1 MGFLF
6 GSIFQ
11 LFVAVFVIVFGVIG
25 LIFGALLSLVEL
37 LLGGPLLI
45 LLVVLGLIFWQPLVW
60 LAVLVFFFF
69 LFRINKKE
77 NYVDISKK

>member
-11 LFVAVFVIVFGVIG
+11 LFLAGFVIVFGVIG
-25 LIFGALLSLVEL
+25 LIFGALLSLLEL
-37 LLGGPLLI
+37 LLGGPFLI

-60 LAVLVFFFF
+60 LAVLVFLFF

-77 NYVDISKK
+77 SYVDISKK

>member
-11 LFVAVFVIVFGVIG
+11 LFLAVFVIVFGVIG
-25 LIFGALLSLVEL
+25 LIFGALLSLAEL
-37 LLGGPLLI
+37 LLGGPFLI

-60 LAVLVFFFF
+60 LAVLVFLFF